1 MINDKIT
8 DVAMKLVMQNN
19 TLLHI
24 QSCNRNNEWLEYN
37 NKETIYIHY
46 NGNEYLKKK
55 NEIHSTQGWAA
66 ATRHGVTKKRST
78 ERLEHTGNLFRK
90 NLQLI
95 GVC

>member
-46 NGNEYLKKK
+46 NGNEYFLKKLRFTPHK
-55 NEIHSTQGWAA
+55 AEQLLQGM
-66 ATRHGVTKKRST
+66 
-78 ERLEHTGNLFRK
+78 E
-90 NLQLI
+90 LQEKEAQKD
-95 GVC
+95 